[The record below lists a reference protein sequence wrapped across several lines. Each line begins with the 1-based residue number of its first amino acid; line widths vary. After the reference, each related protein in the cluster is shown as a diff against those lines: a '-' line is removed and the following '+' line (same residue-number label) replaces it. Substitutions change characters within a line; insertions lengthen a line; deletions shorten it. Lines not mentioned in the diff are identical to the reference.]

1 MDVVKTLLIG
11 LGAGAI
17 ATIIFTIV
25 EYLDIAVT
33 KRPVSTVPG
42 EVRVA
47 LTGGNRT
54 ATGRAWSGST
64 SRSTSCTGPR
74 SARYS
79 RRYPCWACPAS

>member
-33 KRPVSTVPG
+33 KRPVSTVPA
-42 EVRVA
+42 R
-47 LTGGNRT
+47 
-54 ATGRAWSGST
+54 SGS
-64 SRSTSCTGPR
+64 R
-74 SARYS
+74 
-79 RRYPCWACPAS
+79 